1 MNIMTATF
9 LKVIAMALIAVVSIS
24 TERVLIKA
32 ALRNPVRQIPNV
44 LKRIVTEFAYYDWER
59 LLDVFPE
66 TNESLKFRDYVK
78 RYIRTGMWVTGNRKE
93 PNWVTIELDDGG
105 NIIEIA
111 CFKQQLTDSAIGD
124 LSKLPSTLKRLNLNG
139 NKLTA
144 LDLSALPRGLQNL
157 YLGNNKLTEL
167 NFAKLPRGM
176 TTLSL
181 SDNELV
187 TVDLSKVPSSMTT
200 IFLVRNYLN
209 DNDFST
215 IPDCCFATI
224 WGVGKQRPVRPSV
237 RGKFDADSA
246 EIS

>member
-1 MNIMTATF
+1 MNLLAAT
-9 LKVIAMALIAVVSIS
+9 LLGMIAVVSIS
-24 TERVLIKA
+24 TERVLIKS
-32 ALRNPVRQIPNV
+32 ALRNPVREIPNV
-44 LKRIVTEFAYYDWER
+44 LKRIVAEFAYYDWER

-66 TNESLKFRDYVK
+66 TEESHRFREYVHD
-78 RYIRTGMWVTGNRKE
+78 YIRTGVQVKVNRRASSWVA
-93 PNWVTIELDDGG
+93 VELDDGG

-111 CFKQQLTDSAIGD
+111 CFNQRMTDSAIGD

-181 SDNELV
+181 SDNDLS

-209 DNDFST
+209 DKDFST
-215 IPDCCFATI
+215 IPDRCFATI
-224 WGVGKQRPVRPSV
+224 WGVGKQRPVRPSA

-246 EIS
+246 KIS